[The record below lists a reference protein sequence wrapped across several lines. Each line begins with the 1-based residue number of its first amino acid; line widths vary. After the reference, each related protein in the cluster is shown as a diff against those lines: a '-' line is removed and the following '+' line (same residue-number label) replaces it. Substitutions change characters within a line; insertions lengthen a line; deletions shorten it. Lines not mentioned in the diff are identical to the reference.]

1 VDAAYLLE
9 RRLTMTTLM
18 STKQCLRLLN
28 IPEHRLVYAY
38 RTGKLPEPSFMIGGT
53 RVFTKDDVR
62 RVAVYFGVDLRQL
75 DAQGETQN
83 ARK

>member
-1 VDAAYLLE
+1 MTQLL
-9 RRLTMTTLM
+9 
-18 STKQCLRLLN
+18 STKDCIRLLQ

-38 RTGKLPEPSFMIGGT
+38 RTGKLPEPSFIIGGT

-62 RVAVYFGVDLRQL
+62 RVAVYFGIDLRKL

-83 ARK
+83 VRN

>member
-1 VDAAYLLE
+1 MTQLL
-9 RRLTMTTLM
+9 
-18 STKQCLRLLN
+18 STKQCCHYLA

-62 RVAVYFGVDLRQL
+62 RVADYFGVDLRQL
-75 DAQGETQN
+75 DTQGETQN